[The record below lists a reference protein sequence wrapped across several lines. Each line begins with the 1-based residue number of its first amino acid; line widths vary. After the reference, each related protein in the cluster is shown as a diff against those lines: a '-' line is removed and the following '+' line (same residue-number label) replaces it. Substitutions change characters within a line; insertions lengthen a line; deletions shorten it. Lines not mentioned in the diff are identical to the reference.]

1 MRLQG
6 NNVFFSLKSF
16 NVGKENGYSFFYV
29 KKKRLENFYCAKRR
43 SLLVERDVS
52 KDEVC

>member
-6 NNVFFSLKSF
+6 SVSLFTNPSISKKKTALVFF
-16 NVGKENGYSFFYV
+16 NIKE
-29 KKKRLENFYCAKRR
+29 KRLANFYCAKRR